1 MKTNVGRCSIP
12 AITITWPVRGALPA
26 RQRGW
31 RGTDAAEKLP
41 IGKGIVKRRG
51 EKLAILTLVR

>member
-1 MKTNVGRCSIP
+1 M
-12 AITITWPVRGALPA
+12 PVSGTLPA
-26 RQRGW
+26 WQRGW
-31 RGTDAAEKLP
+31 RGTDAAGKLP